1 MSACWKEGELRAFLD
16 GELPAESLAAIR
28 THLEECAAC
37 HARVTRLEV
46 TRSWADEQLVVTRR
60 EGDAVPPLAA
70 RAYARLQERLETQTN
85 WKERIQIMS
94 EGKQFRWRPVLIAL
108 ALVALV
114 AASFTLEPVRAL
126 AGDFLSIFRVR
137 SFAVVP
143 LGPEQM
149 ERVEEIGALLEQN
162 LILGDMVSIEEP
174 KESVVDSAEEAS
186 AAAGFQVRT
195 LTAVPEEFVALPGYT
210 VTSQASGQVNIDL
223 EMARSLFEMVDLDP
237 ALLPNSLGAEPL
249 NVSIEPLVTQVW
261 AYQARGDLVFIQ
273 GPSPSVDFPDDVDP
287 VALARAAFQLL
298 GMSEREARRLS
309 ESIDWT
315 STLAVPVPTDIAS
328 FSEVEVD
335 GVTGLLLTQQS
346 NRGRPGS
353 ALMWQKGGIL
363 YFIQGRLMSD
373 DMMELAESIR

>member
-1 MSACWKEGELRAFLD
+1 MSACRTEGELRAFLD
-16 GELPAESLAAIR
+16 GELPAEGLGAVR

-37 HARVTRLEV
+37 RARVAWLEV
-46 TRSWADEQLVVTRR
+46 TSRWTDERLEVTRR
-60 EGDAVPPLAA
+60 EGDAPPSTA
-70 RAYARLQERLETQTN
+70 RAYARLQKRLESQQN

-94 EGKQFRWRPVLIAL
+94 ERKQFKWRPVLIAL
-108 ALVALV
+108 ALVVLVGAL
-114 AASFTLEPVRAL
+114 FTLEPVRAL

-137 SFAVVP
+137 SFAVIP

-149 ERVEEIGALLEQN
+149 ERMEEIGALLDQN
-162 LILGDMVSIEEP
+162 LILGEMVSIEEP
-174 KESVVDSAEEAS
+174 KEWTVDTAEEAS
-186 AAAGFQVRT
+186 AAAGFDVRT
-195 LTAVPEEFVALPGYT
+195 LTAVPQEFVAMPGYT
-210 VTSQASGQVNIDL
+210 VTSQASGQVNMDL
-223 EMARSLFEMVDLDP
+223 EMARSLFEMVGLDP
-237 ALLPNSLGAEPL
+237 ALLPDSLGDEPL
-249 NVSIEPLVTQVW
+249 KVSIEPLVTQVW

-298 GMSEREARRLS
+298 GMSDREARRLS

-328 FSEVEVD
+328 FSEVEID

-346 NRGRPGS
+346 NHGRPGS

-363 YFIQGRLMSD
+363 YFIEGRLLSD
-373 DMMELAESIR
+373 DLMEMAESIR